1 MYYNYKNA
9 QWQLKEESMT
19 EFEKKLIALLK
30 DNARYTYKE
39 LAAMTNSDEKT
50 VAATMKSLEESGII
64 LKYAAIVNDEK
75 IDENVVGALI
85 EVKVTPQAR
94 SGFDSIAKDIVAFDE
109 VKSVYLMSG
118 TFDLAITLEGKS
130 VRDISLFVSERLST
144 LDCITATA
152 THFFMK
158 KYKDGGV
165 PYEIDEDN
173 RRLPFSE

>member
-1 MYYNYKNA
+1 M
-9 QWQLKEESMT
+9 S
-19 EFEKKLIALLK
+19 EFEKKLVSLLK
-30 DNARYTYKE
+30 ENARYSLKD
-39 LAAMTNSDEKT
+39 LAIMTDSSEEV
-50 VAATMKSLEESGII
+50 VAKTMKSLEDRGII
-64 LKYAAIVNDEK
+64 VKYAAIINDEK
-75 IDENVVGALI
+75 ADENVVGALI

-165 PYEIDEDN
+165 PFDIEEDK
-173 RRLPFSE
+173 RRLPFSD

>member
-1 MYYNYKNA
+1 M
-9 QWQLKEESMT
+9 SP
-19 EFEKKLIALLK
+19 FEKKIIALLK
-30 DNARYTYKE
+30 ENARYTLQE
-39 LAAMTNSDEKT
+39 LAAMADSDVKTVEKT
-50 VAATMKSLEESGII
+50 MKELEEKGVI
-64 LKYAAIVNDEK
+64 LKYTAVINEEK
-75 IDENVVGALI
+75 TDENTVGALI

-118 TFDLAITLEGKS
+118 TFDLAITIEGKS

-165 PYEIDEDN
+165 PYEVEEDL
-173 RRLPFSE
+173 RRLPFSD

>member
-1 MYYNYKNA
+1 M
-9 QWQLKEESMT
+9 S
-19 EFEKKLIALLK
+19 EFEKKLVSLLK
-30 DNARYTYKE
+30 ENARYSLKD
-39 LAAMTNSDEKT
+39 LAIMTDSSEEV
-50 VAATMKSLEESGII
+50 VAKTMKSLEDRGII
-64 LKYAAIVNDEK
+64 VKYAAIINDEK
-75 IDENVVGALI
+75 ADENVVGALI
-85 EVKVTPQAR
+85 EVKVTSQAR

-165 PYEIDEDN
+165 PFDIEEDK
-173 RRLPFSE
+173 RRLPFSD